1 MFYDKNKQKK
11 NKITEVYEDDSKFL
25 LCHVRYNDE
34 RNMNYILQNWQI
46 LLMLLTLGLSGLGI
60 IGYGLIC
67 MFTETE

>member
-1 MFYDKNKQKK
+1 VFYDKDKQKK

-25 LCHVRYNDE
+25 SCDVRYNDE
-34 RNMNYILQNWQI
+34 RNMKYILQNWQI
-46 LLMLLTLGLSGLGI
+46 LLVLFTLGLTGFGI